1 MFKNTF
7 PLMVLAAA
15 LTVSAAHGADLPP
28 QGTPF
33 VNGCTGCHKAEPNTV
48 FGYFDSV
55 AFKSATLQLHGDSSV
70 ELMKFDEDEIK
81 YLTAAGKKM
90 DGDGLHKT
98 KKGQALKVVYTEQGG
113 VKTAVSVAE
122 KPEVKVPAG
131 SLVSTAEVAKL
142 AAKKGA
148 VLVDC
153 RPAAAFLAGALPGA
167 VSAPF
172 DPATPSLTALP
183 ADKASALV
191 FYGADSFS
199 FEALA
204 AAGQAAKQGY
214 TNVKIYRDGVAGW
227 SAANALALSPR
238 GLKEAWIDQHNPAI
252 ILDARAAKDA
262 TKGHIAGAVS
272 FPAAAAA
279 KLVKNLPDSG
289 KNPPVVVYGQGAGK
303 DTAKV
308 AKVLA
313 KAGYANVRVL
323 TGGYGAWKKAGYRIA
338 SGKLSAKATYAAKPR
353 TGEIPLE
360 TFKSY
365 LAATPAD
372 VVIIDVRNADET
384 KGGMFK
390 GAKNV
395 PQQDIASRLAEI
407 PKDKKIVTHCATG
420 VRAEMAYQMLKK
432 LGYQSVC
439 FLNAKVE
446 FDKNGTYTFKKE

>member
-1 MFKNTF
+1 MFKITF
-7 PLMVLAAA
+7 PLMVLATA
-15 LTVSAAHGADLPP
+15 LTVSAASGAGLPS

-33 VNGCTGCHKAEPNTV
+33 VKGCTGCHKAEPNTL

-55 AFKSATLQLHGDSSV
+55 AFKSATLQLRGDSSV
-70 ELMKFDEDEIK
+70 ELVKFDEDEIK

-113 VKTAVSVAE
+113 VKTAVSVVE
-122 KPEVKVPAG
+122 KPEVKVPADQ
-131 SLVSTAEVAKL
+131 LISTAEVAKL
-142 AAKKGA
+142 AGKKGT
-148 VLVDC
+148 VLADC
-153 RPAAAFLAGALPGA
+153 RPSAAFLAGALPGA

-172 DPATPSLTALP
+172 DPAAPALTGLP
-183 ADKASALV
+183 ADKGTAV
-191 FYGADSFS
+191 IFYGADSFS
-199 FEALA
+199 FESLA
-204 AAGQAAKQGY
+204 AAEKARKEGY
-214 TNVKIYRDGVAGW
+214 TSVKIYRDGVAGW

-252 ILDARAAKDA
+252 ILDARAAKA
-262 TKGHIAGAVS
+262 AAKGHIAGAVS

-279 KLVKNLPDSG
+279 RLVKGLPDAE
-289 KNPPVVVYGQGAGK
+289 KNPAVVVYGAGPGK
-303 DTAKV
+303 DAAKV
-308 AKVLA
+308 AKTLA

-338 SGKLSAKATYAAKPR
+338 SGKLAAKATYVAKPR
-353 TGEIPLE
+353 TGEIPLD

-384 KGGMFK
+384 KAGMFK

-395 PQQDIASRLAEI
+395 PQQEIASRLAEI

-420 VRAEMAYQMLKK
+420 VRAEMAYHLLKK

-446 FDKNGTYTFKKE
+446 FDKNGAYTFKKE